1 MIQSNGV
8 ADYCY
13 LDYFTVTGKIA
24 TASVDITSVLYATYY
39 NSIPVQ
45 LPANVEA
52 ATVDGETSGTLTLNW
67 RYATGDVIPGGTAVL
82 LKAIT
87 ADSYDLTYVANDPT
101 TAPTGNLL
109 HGSDVA
115 TTTTGGTKYYA
126 LQDGANSIG
135 FYWMTDDGAAFE
147 SGAHKAWLA
156 LPAGGARFFTLDDET
171 TSIESNLHET
181 STDGRYYNLNGQR
194 IMQPSKGLYIVN
206 GKKVVV
212 K

>member
-1 MIQSNGV
+1 M
-8 ADYCY
+8 
-13 LDYFTVTGKIA
+13 LKA
-24 TASVDITSVLYATYY
+24 TA
-39 NSIPVQ
+39 
-45 LPANVEA
+45 
-52 ATVDGETSGTLTLNW
+52 
-67 RYATGDVIPGGTAVL
+67 
-82 LKAIT
+82 

-101 TAPTGNLL
+101 TTPAGNLL

-126 LQDGANSIG
+126 LQDGANGIG
-135 FYWMTDDGAAFE
+135 FYWMAADGAAFE

-156 LPAGGARFFTLDDET
+156 LPASSARYFSLDGET
-171 TSIESNLHET
+171 TSIESNQYET
-181 STDGRYYNLNGQR
+181 STNGRYYNLNGQR